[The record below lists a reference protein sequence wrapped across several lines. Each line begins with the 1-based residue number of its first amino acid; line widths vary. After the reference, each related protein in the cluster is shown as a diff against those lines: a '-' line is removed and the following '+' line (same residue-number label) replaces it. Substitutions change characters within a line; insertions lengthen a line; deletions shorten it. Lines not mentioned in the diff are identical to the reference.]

1 MTNFSR
7 KKIVS
12 QKTSGDS
19 MDTNALIAKV
29 NTTISHTGTTSETK
43 IYSVPL
49 PSGTFEEN
57 DVFNLMM
64 KAYGATGVGS
74 KNFKVYINTSD
85 AVGGTQIA
93 LLTVAA
99 TTVGGIFERNM
110 FFKNSLSSQEI
121 LFATTSFVNEYT
133 QTANVG
139 SYSPLTI
146 NFNLLQYLV
155 ISCTLATAGDT
166 AQILGLTAKIYR

>member
-29 NTTISHTGTTSETK
+29 NTTITHTGTTSETK
-43 IYSVPL
+43 IYSSPI
-49 PSGTFEEN
+49 PIGTFEAN
-57 DVFNLMM
+57 DIFKLMM
-64 KAYGATGVGS
+64 KAYGGSGVGA

-110 FFKNSLSSQEI
+110 FFKNSLSSQQI
-121 LFATTSFVNEYT
+121 LFATTSFVNEYS
-133 QTANVG
+133 QSANTG
-139 SYSPLTI
+139 SYSNLTI
-146 NFNLLQYLV
+146 DFTQLQYLV
-155 ISCTLATAGDT
+155 VSCTLATSGDT
-166 AQILGLTAKIYR
+166 AQILGLTGKIER